1 MVLPNKFRLA
11 LLASFIFLSMV
22 CFSQQTSGYTKEVEE
37 RIRRVENSLSG
48 WVWME
53 DSLNTWNLEKRM
65 KEQNIHG
72 LSIAVINNGKL
83 EWAKGYGFADT
94 AAKKPVTTETLFQAG
109 SVSKSLNSLGI
120 LKLVQEKKIDLHAD
134 INNYLRSWKF
144 PYDSISKNK
153 KITLANLLS
162 HSAGLTIH
170 GFPGYPTD
178 DTIPALQQILDG
190 QPPANTK
197 AVRSMFEPGL
207 RFRYSGG
214 GTTISQL
221 LLMDVT
227 GEAYDAFMWKN
238 VLKPLGMEMSS
249 YTQPPSAAMQ
259 KHLATGYLLNG
270 AEVKG
275 KYHIYPE
282 QAAAGLW
289 TNPTDLSKWMI
300 ETQLAYAGKSSK
312 LLTPEMTKLQLTPY
326 IDSAIGLGVFLEN
339 HGGEK
344 YFGHNGSDQGFLT
357 IAKASVEGG
366 RGLIIM
372 INSNNGRVLNEVLNS
387 VASVYGWK
395 DFYKPVKKKVIKV
408 DQSVIDSYAGDYLL
422 ETDTVTISRSGA
434 ENLLTIN
441 RKTKFKIYFN
451 AQDEFFSPG
460 LNMLE
465 FKLEKDEQRKIKE
478 FYFKEGNGIVRARKL

>member
-1 MVLPNKFRLA
+1 MNSRYQLHLI
-11 LLASFIFLSMV
+11 LLNSFVVISHLS
-22 CFSQQTSGYTKEVEE
+22 FTQPSQQFSRDVEE
-37 RIRRVENSLSG
+37 RIRKVENSLAG

-53 DSLNTWNLEKRM
+53 DSVNTWNLEKRM

-94 AAKKPVTTETLFQAG
+94 ASKKPVTIETLFQAG
-109 SVSKSLNSLGI
+109 SISKSLNSIGI
-120 LKLVQEKKIDLHAD
+120 LKLVQEKKVDLHTD

-144 PYDSISKNK
+144 PYDTISKDK

-178 DTIPALQQILDG
+178 DTIPSLLQILDG
-190 QPPANTK
+190 LPPANTK

-214 GTTISQL
+214 GTTISQI

-227 GEAYDAFMWKN
+227 GEAYDAYMWN
-238 VLKPLGMEMSS
+238 HVLKPLGMEKSS
-249 YTQPPSAAMQ
+249 YAQPPAPDMY
-259 KHLATGYLLNG
+259 KYLATGYKLNG

-300 ETQLAYAGKSSK
+300 ETQLSYVGKSSK
-312 LLTPEMTKLQLTPY
+312 VLSPEITRLQLTPY
-326 IDSAIGLGVFLEN
+326 IDSSLGLGVFLEK

-344 YFGHNGSDQGFLT
+344 YFGHNGSDQGFLSL
-357 IAKASVEGG
+357 AKASIDGG
-366 RGLIIM
+366 RGVVIM

-387 VASVYGWK
+387 VASVYGWNE
-395 DFYKPVKKKVIKV
+395 FYKPVKKKVVKV
-408 DQSVIDSYAGDYLL
+408 DDSIIDSYAGDYLL
-422 ETDTVTISRSGA
+422 ENDTVTISRKGTESFV
-434 ENLLTIN
+434 TIN
-441 RKTKFKIYFN
+441 RNTTFKIYFN
-451 AQDEFFSPG
+451 ADNEFFSPG
-460 LNMLE
+460 LNQLE
-465 FKLEKDEQRKIKE
+465 FKIDKDETGKVKE
-478 FYFKEGNGIVRARKL
+478 FYFKEGDAIIRARKL

>member
-1 MVLPNKFRLA
+1 MKLRYQLHIILSGFFVLLSLYSFTQSPQKFSRD
-11 LLASFIFLSMV
+11 
-22 CFSQQTSGYTKEVEE
+22 VEE
-37 RIRRVENSLSG
+37 RIRKVENSLSG

-53 DSLNTWNLEKRM
+53 DSINTWNLERRM

-94 AAKKPVTTETLFQAG
+94 ATKKPVTTETLFQAG
-109 SVSKSLNSLGI
+109 SISKSLNSLGI
-120 LKLVQEKKIDLHAD
+120 LKLVQEKKVDLHAD
-134 INNYLRSWKF
+134 INNYLRAWKF

-178 DTIPALQQILDG
+178 DTIPSLQQILDG
-190 QPPANTK
+190 LTPANTK

-221 LLMDVT
+221 LLMDIT
-227 GEAYDAFMWKN
+227 GEAYDAYMWKN

-249 YTQPPSAAMQ
+249 YAQPPAPVMQ
-259 KHLATGYLLNG
+259 KYLATGYKLNG
-270 AEVKG
+270 EEVKG

-300 ETQLAYAGKSSK
+300 ETQLSYAGKSSK
-312 LLTPEMTKLQLTPY
+312 VLSPEITRLQLTPY
-326 IDSAIGLGVFLEN
+326 IDSALGLGVFLEN

-344 YFGHNGSDQGFLT
+344 YFGHNGSDQGFLSL
-357 IAKASVEGG
+357 AKASIDGG
-366 RGLIIM
+366 RGVVIM

-395 DFYKPVKKKVIKV
+395 DFYRPVKKKVVKV
-408 DQSVIDSYAGDYLL
+408 DDSVIDSYAGDYLL
-422 ETDTVTISRSGA
+422 ENDTVTISRTGA
-434 ENLLTIN
+434 ECFLTIN
-441 RKTKFKIYFN
+441 RSAKFKIYFN
-451 AQDEFFSPG
+451 ANDEFFSPG
-460 LNMLE
+460 LNQLE
-465 FKLEKDEQRKIKE
+465 FKIEKDETGKVKE
-478 FYFKEGNGIVRARKL
+478 FYFKEGDAIIRARKL